1 VAFGTGLDSGRF
13 AREGRSPRPSFA
25 SERLA
30 AGVRPTRTLS
40 PVSRFGSF
48 FYTPAS
54 VVRLLPIAVS
64 RRVGTDSSGAF
75 LGLPPL
81 MYAAM
86 PPTQVRS

>member
-40 PVSRFGSF
+40 VSRFGSF

-86 PPTQVRS
+86 LPTQVRS